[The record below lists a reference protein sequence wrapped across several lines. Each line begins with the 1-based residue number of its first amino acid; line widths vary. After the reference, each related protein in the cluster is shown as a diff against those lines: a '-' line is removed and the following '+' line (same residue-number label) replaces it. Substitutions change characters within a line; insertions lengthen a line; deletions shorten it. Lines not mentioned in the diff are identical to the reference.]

1 MAVPTRRRPTV
12 APLDVLYYGIA
23 ALCLLGGAF
32 VFWMPGLDA
41 RTRWTF
47 GSVLVLIGVY
57 RIVHT
62 QMRARQDRWEEEFE
76 RMREERQ
83 RDRPTEL

>member
-1 MAVPTRRRPTV
+1 MAVPTRRRPAV

-23 ALCLLGGAF
+23 TLCLLAGAF
-32 VFWMPGLDA
+32 VIWMPGLDP
-41 RTRWTF
+41 RMRWTI
-47 GSVLVLIGVY
+47 GSVLILMGIY

-62 QMRARQDRWEEEFE
+62 RMRARQDHWEEEFE
-76 RMREERQ
+76 RMRDERQ